1 MREYKVNEQLLAM
14 IYQSLKNSES
24 KTEGDRRIHHRSLDA
39 IDGLMAAKQKE
50 EAEAKAKAAEEKK
63 EAK

>member
-14 IYQSLKNSES
+14 IYQSLKNSEA
-24 KTEGDRRIHHRSLDA
+24 KTEGDRRIHHKTLDA
-39 IDGLMAAKQKE
+39 IEGLLVAKQKE
-50 EAEAKAKAAEEKK
+50 EAEAKAKEEA